1 MKSWFKQ
8 ASLTVTFV
16 ALVRTRPLDSFPAYF
31 PLAGR
36 KVVIAGSGE
45 AADNKARLFDGS
57 PATLVRVDGPAAFL
71 PGTYSGAV
79 LAFIAGDDEVFLQAA
94 AGAARAARVLVNVV
108 DKPAMSDFNTP
119 AVIDRGEVVAA
130 VGTGGASPTLATKL
144 RNDIEAQVPE
154 GSGRVAALLRKF
166 QDEVRGALPAMHERR
181 AFLRDAVVGEAAQ
194 AAMAGDMDKAGTLFR
209 QALAKGGGRE
219 GKVRFIAGKGPSD
232 LLTLRALRAL
242 GAADVLIADEGAD
255 AEVVTL
261 ARRDVHRLDPAQTDA
276 AALVALAQEGKQI
289 VRLVVAPVDP
299 AVIQTLAAASVAVEV
314 I

>member
-1 MKSWFKQ
+1 
-8 ASLTVTFV
+8 
-16 ALVRTRPLDSFPAYF
+16 
-31 PLAGR
+31 
-36 KVVIAGSGE
+36 
-45 AADNKARLFDGS
+45 
-57 PATLVRVDGPAAFL
+57 
-71 PGTYSGAV
+71 
-79 LAFIAGDDEVFLQAA
+79 
-94 AGAARAARVLVNVV
+94 VLVNVV

-181 AFLRDAVVGEAAQ
+181 AFLRDAVAGEAAQ
-194 AAMAGDMDKAGTLFR
+194 AAMAGDMDKAGQLFR
-209 QALAKGGGRE
+209 QALAKGVGRE

-255 AEVVTL
+255 PDVVTM
-261 ARRDVHRLDPAQTDA
+261 ARRDVQRLRPAEIGAET
-276 AALVALAQEGKQI
+276 LIALAQEGKQI
-289 VRLVVAPVDP
+289 VRLIVAPVDP
-299 AVIQTLAAASVAVEV
+299 ALVQALAAASVAVEV
-314 I
+314 LMAAPAT

>member
-1 MKSWFKQ
+1 M
-8 ASLTVTFV
+8 
-16 ALVRTRPLDSFPAYF
+16 DSFPAYF

-57 PATLVRVDGPAAFL
+57 PATLVRVDGHAAFL
-71 PGTYSGAV
+71 PGTYAGAI
-79 LAFIAGDDEVFLQAA
+79 LAFVAGDDEVFLQSAA
-94 AGAARAARVLVNVV
+94 SAARAARVLVNVV

-181 AFLRDAVVGEAAQ
+181 AFLRDAVAGEAAQ
-194 AAMAGDMDKAGTLFR
+194 AAMAGDMEKAGQLFR
-209 QALAKGGGRE
+209 QALAKGVGRE

-242 GAADVLIADEGAD
+242 GSADVLIADEGAD
-255 AEVVTL
+255 AEVVTM
-261 ARRDVHRLDPAQTDA
+261 ARRDVNRMEPAEASAET
-276 AALVALAQEGKQI
+276 LVALAKEGKQI
-289 VRLVVAPVDP
+289 VRLIVAPVDP
-299 AVIQTLAAASVAVEV
+299 ALVQALAAASVAVEV
-314 I
+314 LMAAPAV

>member
-1 MKSWFKQ
+1 
-8 ASLTVTFV
+8 
-16 ALVRTRPLDSFPAYF
+16 LDSFPAYF

-71 PGTYSGAV
+71 PGTYAGAV
-79 LAFIAGDDEVFLQAA
+79 LAFVAGDDEVFLQAA
-94 AGAARAARVLVNVV
+94 ASAARAARVLVNVV

-130 VGTGGASPTLATKL
+130 VGTGGGSPTLATKL

-154 GSGRVAALLRKF
+154 GAGRVAALLRKF
-166 QDEVRGALPAMHERR
+166 QDEVRAALPALHERR
-181 AFLRDAVVGEAAQ
+181 AFLRDAVTGEAAQ
-194 AAMAGDMDKAGTLFR
+194 AAMAGDMDRAGELLR
-209 QALAKGGGRE
+209 QALAKGVGRE

-242 GAADVLIADEGAD
+242 GAADVLVADDGAD
-255 AEVVTL
+255 PEIVTM
-261 ARRDVHRLDPAQTDA
+261 ARRDAQRLEPAEASAET
-276 AALVALAQEGKQI
+276 LVALAREGKQI
-289 VRLVVAPVDP
+289 VRLIVAPVD
-299 AVIQTLAAASVAVEV
+299 AAIVQALAAASVAVEV

>member
-1 MKSWFKQ
+1 
-8 ASLTVTFV
+8 
-16 ALVRTRPLDSFPAYF
+16 LDSFPAYF

-57 PATLVRVDGPAAFL
+57 PATLVRVDGPSAFL
-71 PGTYSGAV
+71 PGTYAGAV
-79 LAFIAGDDEVFLQAA
+79 LAFVAGDDEVFLQAA

-130 VGTGGASPTLATKL
+130 VGTGGASPSLATKL

-166 QDEVRGALPAMHERR
+166 QDEVRGALPALHERR

-194 AAMAGDMDKAGTLFR
+194 AAMAGDMDKAGQLFR

-219 GKVRFIAGKGPSD
+219 GKVRFIAGKGPAD
-232 LLTLRALRAL
+232 LLTLRAL
-242 GAADVLIADEGAD
+242 GAADVLIPDEGSD
-255 AEVVTL
+255 PEVMIL
-261 ARRDVHRLDPAQTDA
+261 ARRDVHRLDPAEVGAET
-276 AALVALAQEGKQI
+276 LVTLAQEGKQI
-289 VRLVVAPVDP
+289 IRLVVAPVDP
-299 AVIQTLAAASVAVEV
+299 AVIQALAKASVAVEV
-314 I
+314 LMAAPAG

>member
-1 MKSWFKQ
+1 
-8 ASLTVTFV
+8 
-16 ALVRTRPLDSFPAYF
+16 LDSFPAYF

-57 PATLVRVDGPAAFL
+57 PATLVRVDGHAALL
-71 PGTYSGAV
+71 PGTYAGAV
-79 LAFIAGDDEVFLQAA
+79 LAFVAGDDEVFLQSAA
-94 AGAARAARVLVNVV
+94 SAARAARVLVNVV
-108 DKPAMSDFNTP
+108 DRPTMSDFNTP

-181 AFLRDAVVGEAAQ
+181 AFLRDAVAGEAAQ
-194 AAMAGDMDKAGTLFR
+194 AAMAGDMEKAGQLFR
-209 QALAKGGGRE
+209 QALAKGVGRE

-242 GAADVLIADEGAD
+242 GAADVLIADEAAD
-255 AEVVTL
+255 PDIVNM
-261 ARRDVHRLDPAQTDA
+261 ARRDVHRLDPAQAGAET
-276 AALVALAQEGKQI
+276 LVTLAQEGKQI
-289 VRLVVAPVDP
+289 VRLIVAPVDP
-299 AVIQTLAAASVAVEV
+299 ALVQALGAASVSVEV

>member
-1 MKSWFKQ
+1 M
-8 ASLTVTFV
+8 
-16 ALVRTRPLDSFPAYF
+16 DSFPAYF

-57 PATLVRVDGPAAFL
+57 PATLVRVDGHAAFL
-71 PGTYSGAV
+71 PGTYAGAV
-79 LAFIAGDDEVFLQAA
+79 LAFVAGDDEVFLQSAA
-94 AGAARAARVLVNVV
+94 SAARAARVLVNVV
-108 DKPAMSDFNTP
+108 DRPTMSDFNTP

-181 AFLRDAVVGEAAQ
+181 AFLRDAVAGEAAQ
-194 AAMAGDMDKAGTLFR
+194 AAMAGDMDKAGQLFR
-209 QALAKGGGRE
+209 QALAKGVGRE

-242 GAADVLIADEGAD
+242 GAADVLIADEAAD
-255 AEVVTL
+255 PDIVGM
-261 ARRDVHRLDPAQTDA
+261 ARRDVHRLEPGAVDA
-276 AALVALAQEGKQI
+276 GTLVAMAQEGKQI
-289 VRLVVAPVDP
+289 VRLIVAPVDP
-299 AVIQTLAAASVAVEV
+299 ALVQALGAASVAVEV

>member
-1 MKSWFKQ
+1 M
-8 ASLTVTFV
+8 
-16 ALVRTRPLDSFPAYF
+16 DSFPAYF

-57 PATLVRVDGPAAFL
+57 PATLVRVDGHAAFL
-71 PGTYSGAV
+71 PGTYAGAI
-79 LAFIAGDDEVFLQAA
+79 LAFVAGDDEVFLQSAA
-94 AGAARAARVLVNVV
+94 SAARAARVLVNVV

-181 AFLRDAVVGEAAQ
+181 AFLRDAVAGEAAQ
-194 AAMAGDMDKAGTLFR
+194 AAMAGDMEKAGQLFR
-209 QALAKGGGRE
+209 QALAKGVGRE

-242 GAADVLIADEGAD
+242 GSADVLIADEGAD
-255 AEVVTL
+255 AEVVTM
-261 ARRDVHRLDPAQTDA
+261 ARRDVNRMEPAEASAET
-276 AALVALAQEGKQI
+276 LVALAKEGKQI
-289 VRLVVAPVDP
+289 VRLIVAPVNP
-299 AVIQTLAAASVAVEV
+299 ALVQALAAASVAVEV
-314 I
+314 LMAAPAV